1 MIASGLHAHTA
12 PCVWCVDHHPGGIRT
27 ASSVE
32 AHLINI
38 RHTQELVKVDR
49 SVKGIAAV
57 LMPWYNLLRQGVG
70 YPQFRDTRCDIYRDV
85 SALWTGT
92 CYKWPRLRS

>member
-1 MIASGLHAHTA
+1 M
-12 PCVWCVDHHPGGIRT
+12 
-27 ASSVE
+27 E

-38 RHTQELVKVDR
+38 RHTQELKVDR

-57 LMPWYNLLRQGVG
+57 LMPWHNLLRQGVR
-70 YPQFRDTRCDIYRDV
+70 YPQYRDTRCDV